1 MTMEQKTMDQRIS
14 ADDITAMDKRYR
26 VNFINSLP
34 GFKSANLI
42 GTQNSDGH
50 TNLAVF
56 SSVIHMGSN
65 PPLFGFVTRPT
76 VVPRHT
82 YRNLKQTGHFTLNH
96 IHPGIFKAAHQS
108 SARYPEEVSEFDAV
122 GLTPVFS
129 EKIKAPYVRESSIK
143 IGLELVEEHNITA
156 NGTILVIG
164 RVLELFLS
172 KEIIGEDGF
181 LDLEK
186 AETVCISGLDAYHKT
201 QKLDRLPY
209 AKP

>member
-1 MTMEQKTMDQRIS
+1 MNLNRMEQRIS
-14 ADDITAMDKRYR
+14 AEDIANMDKRYR

-42 GTQNSDGH
+42 GTHNEVGH

-65 PPLFGFVTRPT
+65 PALFGFVTRPT

-82 YRNLKQTGHFTLNH
+82 YQNIQTTGHFTLNH
-96 IHPGIFKAAHQS
+96 IHPGIFKSAHQS
-108 SARYPEEVSEFDAV
+108 SARYPDEISEFDAV
-122 GLTPVFS
+122 GLTPIYS
-129 EKIKAPYVRESSIK
+129 EKIKAPYVSESSIK

-164 RVLELFLS
+164 RVLELFLN
-172 KEIIGEDGF
+172 EDIIGGDGF

>member
-1 MTMEQKTMDQRIS
+1 MQERLSSQ
-14 ADDITAMDKRYR
+14 DIAKLEKRYR
-26 VNFINSLP
+26 VNLINSLS

-42 GTQNSDGH
+42 GTANQAGH

-76 VVPRHT
+76 IVPRHT
-82 YRNLKQTGHFTLNH
+82 YRNIKETGQYTLNH
-96 IHPGIFKAAHQS
+96 INPDIFKAAHQS

-122 GLTPVFS
+122 GLSPQYS
-129 EKIKAPYVRESSIK
+129 ETLQAPYVAESSIK
-143 IGLELVEEHNITA
+143 MGLELVEEHKITA
-156 NGTILVIG
+156 NDTILVIG
-164 RVLELFLS
+164 KVLEVFLT
-172 KEIIGEDGF
+172 KEIIREDGF
-181 LDLEK
+181 VELEL

-201 QKLDRLPY
+201 HKIERLPY

>member
-1 MTMEQKTMDQRIS
+1 MNLNMMEQRIS
-14 ADDITAMDKRYR
+14 ADDIADMDKRYR

-42 GTQNSDGH
+42 GTDNGEGH

-65 PPLFGFVTRPT
+65 PPLFGMVTRPT

-82 YRNLKQTGHFTLNH
+82 YRNLKASGHFTLNH
-96 IHPGIFKAAHQS
+96 VNPTIFKSAHQS
-108 SARYPEEVSEFDAV
+108 SARYPEEISEFDAV
-122 GLTPVFS
+122 GLTPIYS
-129 EKIKAPYVRESSIK
+129 ENIKAPYVRESSIK

-164 RVLELFLS
+164 RVLELFLT
-172 KEIIGEDGF
+172 KDIIGEDGF

-186 AETVCISGLDAYHKT
+186 AETICISGLDAYHKT